1 MSRTTRTLGGLL
13 LILALAGGAFIW
25 WWSMHAVP
33 QLQTVQVQD
42 TPAQLLTQGTARQ
55 RVLLI
60 APADQALD
68 GATLRR
74 LAEVGDLRL
83 LQLPFSGGDCA
94 AQQRLIE
101 QASETLGGTPTLV
114 AGIGPA
120 AATAWR
126 WLAAQNDDQ
135 AQALSVGFDL
145 ATPDCPEPLPQ
156 KAAHGHWIALWN
168 DNPGDDN
175 ARFLREQTNGEPR
188 IGTLGAPLPTLLADQ
203 LQLLL
208 AGQGAAM
215 PVIEHPSAQPSD
227 TLTLFYSGDGGW
239 RDLDRASAEH
249 MAAAGYPVV
258 GIDTLR
264 YYWQHKSPE
273 QSAADLSR
281 LMQHYRDKW
290 QIKRFVLAGYSF
302 GADVLPAIYN
312 RLPASDQQQVDAM
325 LLLAFA
331 RSGSFEI
338 AVSGWLGK
346 DGEEAPTA
354 PEMQRL
360 PAAKVL
366 CIYGSEEAQESG
378 CTQPGAVG
386 ERLEITGDHHFDG
399 DYDALAEKMLAAI
412 KARQKP

>member
-1 MSRTTRTLGGLL
+1 MSRTTRTLGGVLL
-13 LILALAGGAFIW
+13 VAALGAGAFIW

-33 QLQTVQVQD
+33 HLQTLQIQG
-42 TPAQLLTQGTARQ
+42 TPVQLLSQGEARQ

-60 APADQALD
+60 AAPDQALD
-68 GATLRR
+68 DATLRR
-74 LAEVGDLRL
+74 LAEAGNLHL
-83 LQLPFSGGDCA
+83 LQVPFVAGDCH
-94 AQQRLIE
+94 AQQRLIS
-101 QASETLGGTPTLV
+101 QANERLGGAPTLV

-120 AATAWR
+120 AASAWR
-126 WLAAQNDDQ
+126 WLAAQSDDQ

-145 ATPDCPEPLPQ
+145 AKSDCAEPLPN
-156 KAAHGHWIALWN
+156 KAEHGHWIALWN

-175 ARFLREQTNGEPR
+175 ARFLREQANGEPR
-188 IGTLGAPLPTLLADQ
+188 IGALGTPLPTLLADQ
-203 LQLLL
+203 LQHLL

-215 PVIEHPSAQPSD
+215 PVIEHPSAQPAD

-281 LMQHYRDKW
+281 LMQQYRNKW
-290 QIKRFVLAGYSF
+290 HVQRFVLAGYSF

-312 RLPASDQQQVDAM
+312 RLPASDQQQVDTM

-346 DGEEAPTA
+346 DGAEAPTG
-354 PEMQRL
+354 PELRKV
-360 PAAKVL
+360 PAAKVY
-366 CIYGSEEAQESG
+366 CIYGSEEAAESG
-378 CTQPGAVG
+378 CTEAGAPG
-386 ERLEITGDHHFDG
+386 ERLVIEGGHHFDG
-399 DYDALAEKMLAAI
+399 DYAALAEKMLAAI
-412 KARQKP
+412 KARQPR

>member
-13 LILALAGGAFIW
+13 LVTALAAGAVGW
-25 WWSMHAVP
+25 WWSMRALPH
-33 QLQTVQVQD
+33 LQTVQIQG
-42 TPAQLLTQGTARQ
+42 TSAQLLSQGEARQ
-55 RVLLI
+55 RVLLL
-60 APADQALD
+60 APAEQALD
-68 GATLRR
+68 ETTLRR
-74 LAEVGDLRL
+74 FAEAGDLRL
-83 LQLPFSGGDCA
+83 LQLPFVAGDCK
-94 AQQRLIE
+94 AQQQLIS
-101 QASETLGGTPTLV
+101 QASEQLGGTPTLV

-120 AATAWR
+120 AASAWR
-126 WLAAQNDDQ
+126 WLAAQSDDQ
-135 AQALSVGFDL
+135 VQALSVGFDL
-145 ATPDCPEPLPQ
+145 AKPDCAELLPN
-156 KAAHGHWIALWN
+156 KAEHGHWIALWN

-175 ARFLREQTNGEPR
+175 ARFLREQQNGEPR
-188 IGTLGAPLPTLLADQ
+188 IGALGTPLPTLLADQ
-203 LQLLL
+203 LQHLLV
-208 AGQGAAM
+208 GQGAAM
-215 PVIEHPSAQPSD
+215 PVIEHPSAQPAD

-281 LMQHYRDKW
+281 LMQQYRDKW
-290 QIKRFVLAGYSF
+290 HVKRFVLAGYSF

-346 DGEEAPTA
+346 DGAEAPTG
-354 PEMQRL
+354 PELRKV
-360 PAAKVL
+360 PAAKVY
-366 CIYGSEEAQESG
+366 CIYGSEEAAESG
-378 CTQPGAVG
+378 CTEAGAPGEHLMIKG
-386 ERLEITGDHHFDG
+386 EHHFDG
-399 DYDALAEKMLAAI
+399 DYAALAEKMLAAI
-412 KARQKP
+412 KARQQP

>member
-1 MSRTTRTLGGLL
+1 MSRTTRTLGGVLL
-13 LILALAGGAFIW
+13 VVALAAGAAGW
-25 WWSMHAVP
+25 WWSMRGAM
-33 QLQTVQVQD
+33 QFKTLQIQGTS
-42 TPAQLLTQGTARQ
+42 AQLLSQGEARQ
-55 RVLLI
+55 RVLLL

-68 GATLRR
+68 ETTLRR

-83 LQLPFSGGDCA
+83 LQLPFVAGDCK
-94 AQQRLIE
+94 AQQQLIS
-101 QASETLGGTPTLV
+101 QASEALGGAPTLV

-120 AATAWR
+120 AASAWR
-126 WLAAQNDDQ
+126 WLAAQSDDQ

-145 ATPDCPEPLPQ
+145 AKPDCAEPLPQ
-156 KAAHGHWIALWN
+156 RAGHGHWLALWN

-175 ARFLREQTNGEPR
+175 ARFLREQANGEPR
-188 IGTLGAPLPTLLADQ
+188 IGTLGTPLPTLLADQ
-203 LQLLL
+203 LQHLL

-215 PVIEHPSAQPSD
+215 PVIEHPSAQPAE

-281 LMQHYRDKW
+281 LMQQYRDKW
-290 QIKRFVLAGYSF
+290 QVKRFVLAGYSF

-312 RLPASDQQQVDAM
+312 RLPASDQHQVDAM

-346 DGEEAPTA
+346 DGAEAATG
-354 PEMQRL
+354 PELRKV
-360 PAAKVL
+360 PAAKVY
-366 CIYGSEEAQESG
+366 CIYGSEEAAESG
-378 CTQPGAVG
+378 CTEAGAPG
-386 ERLEITGDHHFDG
+386 ERLMIKGGHHFDG
-399 DYDALAEKMLAAI
+399 DYAALAQKMLAAI
-412 KARQKP
+412 KARQPR

>member
-1 MSRTTRTLGGLL
+1 MSRMKRTLGGVVLVA
-13 LILALAGGAFIW
+13 ALAGGAATW
-25 WWSMHAVP
+25 WWSMRAVP
-33 QLQTVQVQD
+33 HLETVQVQGA
-42 TPAQLLTQGTARQ
+42 PAQLLSQGEARQ

-83 LQLPFSGGDCA
+83 LQVPFMAGDCA
-94 AQQRLIE
+94 AQQRLIDQARE
-101 QASETLGGTPTLV
+101 QLDGEPTLV

-120 AATAWR
+120 AASAWR
-126 WLAAQNDDQ
+126 WLATQTDDQ

-145 ATPDCPEPLPQ
+145 ATPDCPNPLPQ
-156 KAAHGHWIALWN
+156 KAAHGHWVALWN

-175 ARFLREQTNGEPR
+175 ARFLREQANGEPR
-188 IGTLGAPLPTLLADQ
+188 IGTLEAPLPSLLADQ
-203 LQLLL
+203 LQHML
-208 AGQGAAM
+208 AGQGSTM
-215 PVIEHPSAQPSD
+215 PVIEHPSAQPAD
-227 TLTLFYSGDGGW
+227 TLILFYSGDGGW

-249 MAAAGYPVV
+249 MATAGYPVV

-281 LMQHYRDKW
+281 LMQQYRDKW
-290 QIKRFVLAGYSF
+290 HVKRFVLAGYSF

-312 RLPASDQQQVDAM
+312 RLPASDQQQVDAI

-346 DGEEAPTA
+346 DGAEAPTG

-360 PAAKVL
+360 PPAKVL
-366 CIYGSEEAQESG
+366 CIYGSEEAPDSG
-378 CTQPGAVG
+378 CTAPGAVG
-386 ERLEITGDHHFDG
+386 ERLEITGGHHFDE
-399 DYDALAEKMLAAI
+399 DYDALAQKMLAAI
-412 KARQKP
+412 KARQTP

>member
-13 LILALAGGAFIW
+13 LVAALGAGAFIW

-33 QLQTVQVQD
+33 HLQTLQIQG
-42 TPAQLLTQGTARQ
+42 TPAQLLSQGEARQ

-60 APADQALD
+60 AAPDQALD
-68 GATLRR
+68 DATLRR
-74 LAEVGDLRL
+74 LAEAGNLRL
-83 LQLPFSGGDCA
+83 LQVPFVAGDCH
-94 AQQRLIE
+94 AQQRLISQANE
-101 QASETLGGTPTLV
+101 QLGGAPTLV

-126 WLAAQNDDQ
+126 WLAAQQSDE

-145 ATPDCPEPLPQ
+145 AKPDCAEPLPN
-156 KAAHGHWIALWN
+156 KAEHGHWIALWN

-175 ARFLREQTNGEPR
+175 ARFLREQQNGEPR
-188 IGTLGAPLPTLLADQ
+188 IGTLGTSLPTLLADQ
-203 LQLLL
+203 LQHLL

-215 PVIEHPSAQPSD
+215 PVIEHPSAQPAE

-273 QSAADLSR
+273 RSAADLSR

-290 QIKRFVLAGYSF
+290 HVQRFVLAGYSF

-346 DGEEAPTA
+346 DGAEAPTG
-354 PEMQRL
+354 PELRKV
-360 PAAKVL
+360 PAAKVY
-366 CIYGSEEAQESG
+366 CIYGSEEAAESG
-378 CTQPGAVG
+378 CTEAGAPGEQRMIEG
-386 ERLEITGDHHFDG
+386 GHHFDG
-399 DYDALAEKMLAAI
+399 DYAALAQKMLAAI
-412 KARQKP
+412 EARQPR

>member
-1 MSRTTRTLGGLL
+1 MLLVAALG
-13 LILALAGGAFIW
+13 AGAFIW

-33 QLQTVQVQD
+33 HLQTLQIQG
-42 TPAQLLTQGTARQ
+42 TPAQLLSQGEARQ

-60 APADQALD
+60 AAPDQALD
-68 GATLRR
+68 DATLQR
-74 LAEVGDLRL
+74 LAEAGNLRL
-83 LQLPFSGGDCA
+83 LQVPFVAGDCH
-94 AQQRLIE
+94 AQQRLIS
-101 QASETLGGTPTLV
+101 QASEELGGAPTLV

-120 AATAWR
+120 AASAWR
-126 WLAAQNDDQ
+126 WLAAQSDDQ
-135 AQALSVGFDL
+135 ALALSVGFDL
-145 ATPDCPEPLPQ
+145 AKPDCAEPLPN
-156 KAAHGHWIALWN
+156 KAEHGHWIALWN

-175 ARFLREQTNGEPR
+175 ARFLREQNNGEPR
-188 IGTLGAPLPTLLADQ
+188 IGALGTPLPTLLADQ
-203 LQLLL
+203 LQHLL

-215 PVIEHPSAQPSD
+215 PVIEHPSEQPAD

-281 LMQHYRDKW
+281 LMQQYRDKW
-290 QIKRFVLAGYSF
+290 HIKRFVLAGYSF

-346 DGEEAPTA
+346 DGAEAATG
-354 PEMQRL
+354 PELRKV
-360 PAAKVL
+360 PAAKVY
-366 CIYGSEEAQESG
+366 CIYGSEEAAESG
-378 CTQPGAVG
+378 CTEAGAPGEQLMIKG
-386 ERLEITGDHHFDG
+386 GHHFDG
-399 DYDALAEKMLAAI
+399 DYAALAQKMLAAI
-412 KARQKP
+412 KARQPR

>member
-1 MSRTTRTLGGLL
+1 MSRMTRRLGALL
-13 LILALAGGAFIW
+13 LAMVLAAGAAGW
-25 WWSMHAVP
+25 WWSLRAAVH
-33 QLQTVQVQD
+33 LQAVQVQGKS
-42 TPAQLLTQGTARQ
+42 AQLLSQGEARQ

-60 APADQALD
+60 APTDQTLD
-68 GATLRR
+68 EATLHR
-74 LAEVGDLRL
+74 LGEAGDLRL
-83 LQLPFSGGDCA
+83 LQLPFVAGHCK
-94 AQQRLIE
+94 AQQQLIS
-101 QASETLGGTPTLV
+101 QASEELGGAPTLV

-120 AATAWR
+120 AASAWR
-126 WLAAQNDDQ
+126 WLAAQQRDE

-145 ATPDCPEPLPQ
+145 GKPDCAEPLPN
-156 KAAHGHWIALWN
+156 KAEHGHWIALWN

-175 ARFLREQTNGEPR
+175 ARFLREQSNGEPR
-188 IGTLGAPLPTLLADQ
+188 IGALGTPLSTLLADQ
-203 LQLLL
+203 LQHLL

-215 PVIEHPSAQPSD
+215 PVIEHPSAQPAE

-281 LMQHYRDKW
+281 LMQQYRDKW
-290 QIKRFVLAGYSF
+290 HVQRFVLAGYSF

-312 RLPASDQQQVDAM
+312 RLPAIDQQQIDAM

-346 DGEEAPTA
+346 DGAEAPTG
-354 PEMQRL
+354 PELRKV
-360 PAAKVL
+360 PAAKVY
-366 CIYGSEEAQESG
+366 CIYGSEEAAESG
-378 CTQPGAVG
+378 CTEAGAPGEHLMIKG
-386 ERLEITGDHHFDG
+386 GHHFDG
-399 DYDALAEKMLAAI
+399 DYAALAKKMLAAI
-412 KARQKP
+412 KARQPR

>member
-1 MSRTTRTLGGLL
+1 MLLVAALGAA
-13 LILALAGGAFIW
+13 ALIW
-25 WWSMHAVP
+25 WWSMQTAVH
-33 QLQTVQVQD
+33 LQTLQIQGQPV
-42 TPAQLLTQGTARQ
+42 QLLSQGEARQ

-68 GATLRR
+68 EATLRR
-74 LAEVGDLRL
+74 LAEAGDLRL
-83 LQLPFSGGDCA
+83 LQLPFPSGDCQ
-94 AQQRLIE
+94 AQQQLIR
-101 QASETLGGTPTLV
+101 QASEQLGGAPTLV

-120 AATAWR
+120 AASAWR
-126 WLAAQNDDQ
+126 WLAAQQSDE

-145 ATPDCPEPLPQ
+145 AKPDCAEPLPN
-156 KAAHGHWIALWN
+156 KAEHGHWIALWN

-175 ARFLREQTNGEPR
+175 ARFLREQANGEPR
-188 IGTLGAPLPTLLADQ
+188 IGALGTPLPTPLPTLLAEQ
-203 LQLLL
+203 LQHLL

-215 PVIEHPSAQPSD
+215 PVIEHPSAQTAD

-281 LMQHYRDKW
+281 LMQQYRDKW
-290 QIKRFVLAGYSF
+290 HIKRFVLAGYSF

-346 DGEEAPTA
+346 DGAEAPTG
-354 PEMQRL
+354 PELRGV
-360 PAAKVL
+360 PAAKVY
-366 CIYGSEEAQESG
+366 CIYGSEEAAESG
-378 CTQPGAVG
+378 CTEAGAPGEQLMIEG
-386 ERLEITGDHHFDG
+386 GHHFDG
-399 DYDALAEKMLAAI
+399 DYAALAQKMLAAI
-412 KARQKP
+412 KARQPR

>member
-1 MSRTTRTLGGLL
+1 MLGGLL
-13 LILALAGGAFIW
+13 LVAALGAGAFIW

-33 QLQTVQVQD
+33 HLQTLQIQG
-42 TPAQLLTQGTARQ
+42 TPAQLLSQGEARQ

-60 APADQALD
+60 AAPDQALD
-68 GATLRR
+68 DATLRR
-74 LAEVGDLRL
+74 LAEAGNLRL
-83 LQLPFSGGDCA
+83 LQVPFVAGDCH
-94 AQQRLIE
+94 AQQRLIS
-101 QASETLGGTPTLV
+101 QASEELGGAPTLV

-120 AATAWR
+120 AASAWR
-126 WLAAQNDDQ
+126 WLAAQSDDQ
-135 AQALSVGFDL
+135 ALALSVGFDL
-145 ATPDCPEPLPQ
+145 AKPDCAEPLPN
-156 KAAHGHWIALWN
+156 KAEHGHWIALWN

-175 ARFLREQTNGEPR
+175 ARFLREQNNGEPR
-188 IGTLGAPLPTLLADQ
+188 IGALGTPLPTLLADQ
-203 LQLLL
+203 LQHLL

-215 PVIEHPSAQPSD
+215 PVIEHPAAQPAA

-281 LMQHYRDKW
+281 LMQLYRDKW
-290 QIKRFVLAGYSF
+290 HIKHFVLAGYSF

-346 DGEEAPTA
+346 DGAEAATG
-354 PEMQRL
+354 PELRKV
-360 PAAKVL
+360 PAAKVY
-366 CIYGSEEAQESG
+366 CIYGSEEAAESG
-378 CTQPGAVG
+378 CTEAGAPG
-386 ERLEITGDHHFDG
+386 ERLMIKGGHHFDG
-399 DYDALAEKMLAAI
+399 DYAALAQKMLAAI
-412 KARQKP
+412 KARQPR

>member
-1 MSRTTRTLGGLL
+1 MSRMTRTLGGLL
-13 LILALAGGAFIW
+13 LVVAVAAGAATW
-25 WWSMHAVP
+25 WWSMRAVAH
-33 QLQTVQVQD
+33 LDSVEVAG
-42 TPAQLLTQGTARQ
+42 TPAQLLSQGEARQ

-68 GATLRR
+68 DATLRR

-83 LQLPFSGGDCA
+83 LQLPFVVGDCA
-94 AQQRLIE
+94 ARQRLMS
-101 QASETLGGTPTLV
+101 QASEQLGGPPTLV
-114 AGIGPA
+114 AGVGPA
-120 AATAWR
+120 AASAWR
-126 WLAAQNDDQ
+126 WLADQRDDQ
-135 AQALSVGFDL
+135 ALALSVGFDL
-145 ATPDCPEPLPQ
+145 ATPDCAEPLPK
-156 KAAHGHWIALWN
+156 KADHGHWIALWN

-175 ARFLREQTNGEPR
+175 ARFLREQGNGEPR
-188 IGTLGAPLPTLLADQ
+188 IGALGTPLPTLLADQ
-203 LQLLL
+203 LHHLL

-215 PVIEHPSAQPSD
+215 PVIEHPSAQPAD

-281 LMQHYRDKW
+281 LMQQYRDKW
-290 QIKRFVLAGYSF
+290 QVKRFVLAGYSF

-346 DGEEAPTA
+346 DGVEAPTG

-360 PAAKVL
+360 PPAKVL
-366 CIYGSEEAQESG
+366 CIYGSEETAESG
-378 CTQPGAVG
+378 CTQAGAVG
-386 ERLEITGDHHFDG
+386 ERLQITGGHHFDG
-399 DYDALAEKMLAAI
+399 DYAALAEKMLAAI
-412 KARQKP
+412 KARQPR

>member
-13 LILALAGGAFIW
+13 LVAALGAGAFIW

-33 QLQTVQVQD
+33 HLQTLQIQG
-42 TPAQLLTQGTARQ
+42 TPAQLLSQGEARQ

-60 APADQALD
+60 AAPDQALD
-68 GATLRR
+68 DATLRR
-74 LAEVGDLRL
+74 LAEAGNLRL
-83 LQLPFSGGDCA
+83 LQVPFVAGDCH
-94 AQQRLIE
+94 AQQRLISQANE
-101 QASETLGGTPTLV
+101 QLGGAPTLV

-126 WLAAQNDDQ
+126 WLAAQQSDE

-145 ATPDCPEPLPQ
+145 AKPDCAEPLPN
-156 KAAHGHWIALWN
+156 KAEHGHWIALWN

-175 ARFLREQTNGEPR
+175 ARFLREQQNGEPR
-188 IGTLGAPLPTLLADQ
+188 IGTLGTSLPTLLADQ
-203 LQLLL
+203 LQHLL

-215 PVIEHPSAQPSD
+215 PVIEHPSAQPAE

-273 QSAADLSR
+273 RSAADLSR

-290 QIKRFVLAGYSF
+290 HIKRFVLAGYSF

-346 DGEEAPTA
+346 DGAEAATG
-354 PEMQRL
+354 PELRKV
-360 PAAKVL
+360 PAAKVY
-366 CIYGSEEAQESG
+366 CIYGSEEAAESG
-378 CTQPGAVG
+378 CTEAGAPGEQLMIEG
-386 ERLEITGDHHFDG
+386 GHHFDG
-399 DYDALAEKMLAAI
+399 DYAALAQKMLAAI
-412 KARQKP
+412 EARQPR

>member
-13 LILALAGGAFIW
+13 LVAALGAGAFIW

-33 QLQTVQVQD
+33 HLQTLQIQG
-42 TPAQLLTQGTARQ
+42 TPAQLLSQGEARQ

-60 APADQALD
+60 AAPDQALD
-68 GATLRR
+68 DATLQR
-74 LAEVGDLRL
+74 LAEAGNLRL
-83 LQLPFSGGDCA
+83 LQVPFVAGDCH
-94 AQQRLIE
+94 AQQRLIS
-101 QASETLGGTPTLV
+101 QASEELGGAPTLV

-120 AATAWR
+120 AASAWR
-126 WLAAQNDDQ
+126 WLAAQSDDQ
-135 AQALSVGFDL
+135 ALALSVGFDL
-145 ATPDCPEPLPQ
+145 AKPDCAEPLPN
-156 KAAHGHWIALWN
+156 KAEHGHWIALWN

-175 ARFLREQTNGEPR
+175 ARFLREQNNGEPR
-188 IGTLGAPLPTLLADQ
+188 IGALGTPLPTLLADQ
-203 LQLLL
+203 LQHLL

-215 PVIEHPSAQPSD
+215 PVIEHPSEQPAD

-281 LMQHYRDKW
+281 LMQQYRDKW
-290 QIKRFVLAGYSF
+290 HIKRFVLAGYSF

-346 DGEEAPTA
+346 DGAEAATG
-354 PEMQRL
+354 PELRKV
-360 PAAKVL
+360 PAAKVY
-366 CIYGSEEAQESG
+366 CIYGSEEAAESG
-378 CTQPGAVG
+378 CTEAGAPGEQLMIKG
-386 ERLEITGDHHFDG
+386 GHHFDG
-399 DYDALAEKMLAAI
+399 DYAALAQKMLAAI
-412 KARQKP
+412 KARQPR